1 MSSHGAR
8 TRVYLALY
16 GCAPTFRVAGT
27 LMRVVSTDKHSESLF
42 NICVYM
48 IWRLTCR
55 QSRYNLP
62 IYGYRLV
69 VLAGAVIVDI

>member
-1 MSSHGAR
+1 
-8 TRVYLALY
+8 
-16 GCAPTFRVAGT
+16 
-27 LMRVVSTDKHSESLF
+27 
-42 NICVYM
+42 M